1 MKTEELIT
9 SNMDSPL
16 LVLKTVSD
24 KKPITKTLDFNTHE
38 KISDFDGMWYYYEVW
53 QGDFHANILELLT
66 DSERAIVLGAP
77 VPGLDDEKKYRK
89 TKSTQPD
96 GYPATI
102 LDRKG
107 REIVL
112 DLDDIEIPDYD
123 PLNPTSGIKWLLSE
137 LGLSGIKCTWQITSS
152 QQIDSNIARLRL
164 YLLCSKELSLNERKI
179 WIKHLPIRVDLA
191 PFTCNQ
197 IIYTAP
203 PVFWDEGEDGDDGKL
218 VDYDFI
224 ETRCGV
230 IDGAE
235 TFELVMPKSVINEGG
250 EVYDDSSS
258 ADGNTS
264 EWMNEVLEAKD
275 FHTTMNRRAMAL
287 MRMGL
292 SNDETEILM
301 EGVMNKCPE
310 KDTRWQARFDD
321 INRAVTSGRD
331 RLRKPRPLPIFD
343 YQYSDLP
350 SDLLPT
356 VMTTA
361 AMEIARVSFAPFGYA
376 ANGMFPVIGTSIGGR
391 VFVEERSG
399 ILNSPANANEIFTD
413 ETGGYKSTFF
423 NLLFAPITKYENN
436 LIGDWKNDVINI
448 KASND
453 YWKKIVDKI
462 KRDVGGK
469 DDTGSEQMI
478 MRMAMA
484 EANIKPVPHR
494 PVLYAQ
500 DATDEGLSLECYQQ
514 GGCIS
519 MASPEGGEF
528 IDILLGKYKDDN
540 TKGNVFFLKA
550 VTGERVQ
557 KTRAGAANYTIPR
570 AVLNSL
576 MFIQYFKLAPLLN
589 DEGSRKQG
597 VLARFG
603 VNSAPSRVGQRII
616 ENISDIHLES
626 RLVQPFY
633 DSITENLDQRFAQ
646 NENHIV
652 PMDKDTELL
661 WKDIYNRNE
670 KRLGSDLKD
679 YKEEVNKVTTKT
691 VKKAYMLQRMD
702 GRTGSLK
709 SEYLEAAD
717 LIEQHNIRELV
728 KMRQAAERGDEVNYA
743 RGLLGWMVKAESR
756 FKVYQHDG
764 FTKSGLEKA
773 LKGTTL
779 ARGLESALA
788 ALSLYGWLTPDSNRR
803 YRVNFNAEEALDE
816 FKRLPEDWG

>member
-1 MKTEELIT
+1 MEDGNKKINKE
-9 SNMDSPL
+9 NPL
-16 LVLKTVSD
+16 LVLRTASAD
-24 KKPITKTLDFNTHE
+24 MPITKTFDFNTHE
-38 KISDFDGMWYYYEVW
+38 KISDFKGMWYYFEVW

-77 VPGLDDEKKYRK
+77 LPGGDDNTKYRK
-89 TKSTQPD
+89 TKSKQPD
-96 GYPATI
+96 GYPARI
-102 LDRKG
+102 RDREG

-112 DLDDIEIPDYD
+112 DLDDIEIPNYD
-123 PLNPTSGIKWLLSE
+123 PLSPVSGIKWLLGE

-152 QQIDSNIARLRL
+152 QKPDSTIARLRL
-164 YLLCSKELSLNERKI
+164 YLLCSKELSLNERKL
-179 WIKHLPIRVDLA
+179 WIKHLPVNVDLA
-191 PFTCNQ
+191 PYTCNQ

-235 TFELVMPKSVINEGG
+235 TFELVMPKSVIQEGSD
-250 EVYDDSSS
+250 VYDESSN
-258 ADGNTS
+258 ADGSTR
-264 EWMNEVLEAKD
+264 EWVNEILEAKD
-275 FHTTMNRRAMAL
+275 FHKTMNRRAMAL

-292 SNDETEILM
+292 SDEETEILM
-301 EGVMNKCPE
+301 EAVMDKCPD
-310 KDTRWQARFDD
+310 KGTRWQTRRDD
-321 INRAVTSGRD
+321 INRAVTSGRGK
-331 RLRKPRPLPIFD
+331 LRKPRPLPIFD
-343 YQYSDLP
+343 YQYEDLP
-350 SDLLPT
+350 SNLLPT

-361 AMEIARVSFAPFGYA
+361 ATEIARVSFAPFGYA
-376 ANGMFPVIGTSIGGR
+376 ANGMFPVIGTSIGGK
-391 VFVEERSG
+391 VFIEERGG

-423 NLLFAPITKYENN
+423 TLLFNPVTKYEGR
-436 LIGDWKNDVINI
+436 LISDWKNDVINI
-448 KASND
+448 KANND
-453 YWKKIVDKI
+453 YWKKTVDKI
-462 KRDVGGK
+462 KKDVGG
-469 DDTGSEQMI
+469 DYDTGHEQMI
-478 MRMAMA
+478 MKMAMA

-494 PVLYAQ
+494 PVLYSQ

-528 IDILLGKYKDDN
+528 VDILLGKYKDDS
-540 TKGNVFFLKA
+540 TKGNTFFLKA

-557 KTRAGAANYTIPR
+557 KTRAGTANYTIDR
-570 AVLNSL
+570 AVLNGL
-576 MFIQYFKLAPLLN
+576 MFIQPHILEPLLN
-589 DEGSRKQG
+589 DITSRKQG

-603 VNSAPSRVGQRII
+603 LNSAPSRVGQRII
-616 ENISDIHLES
+616 ENIEDIHLES

-633 DSITENLDQRFAQ
+633 DLITENLDQRFAQ
-646 NENHIV
+646 SENHIIQ
-652 PMDKDTELL
+652 MDGQAEML

-670 KRLGSDLKD
+670 RRLGGDLKE

-691 VKKAYMLQRMD
+691 VKKAYMLQRID

-709 SEYLEAAD
+709 SEYLEASD
-717 LIEQHNIRELV
+717 LIEQHNIKELV
-728 KMRQAAERGDEVNYA
+728 KMRQSAERGTEVNYA
-743 RGLLGWMVKAESR
+743 RGLLGWMAKAESR
-756 FKVYQHDG
+756 FKVYQNDG

-788 ALSLYGWLTPDSNRR
+788 ALSLYGWLTHDSNRR
-803 YRVNFNAEEALDE
+803 YRVNFSAEEALEE
-816 FKRLPEDWG
+816 FKRLPEEWG